1 MLYIVYYTT
10 RLFYWQIYFK
20 DKHLAERHQLSR
32 EVAMAVI
39 ETLQRF
45 VTLTGLLSSLLSWV
59 KVKESM
65 VLFLNSKMN
74 HTHFVEKISI
84 CILVYLSFKPAWV

>member
-1 MLYIVYYTT
+1 MVITIFYTSI
-10 RLFYWQIYFK
+10 YWTTFEIK
-20 DKHLAERHQLSR
+20 KKHLVERHQLSR
-32 EVAMAVI
+32 EAALAVI
-39 ETLQRF
+39 VTLQRF

-65 VLFLNSKMN
+65 VLFLNSKIN